1 MAVRNILL
9 VTASIL
15 GEHGQSRALAA
26 HFKAQLEE
34 RDDIRLTERDVVALD
49 LPHLDGDEMVSWMTA
64 PESRGAAQHELAARS
79 DTLIEEVLA
88 HDLIV
93 LAVPLYNLGIP
104 TQLKAWF
111 DRILRAGKTFK
122 YTENGPVGLV
132 EGKRGLILAARGG
145 QYVGTALDTQTGH
158 VNSLLGLMGIQDTDW
173 IYAEGLN
180 MGEPLRDHAMG
191 EARQA
196 VDHYVT
202 ERL

>member
-26 HFKAQLEE
+26 YFKAQLEE

-49 LPHLDGDEMVSWMTA
+49 LPHLDGDEMTSWMTA
-64 PESRGAAQHELAARS
+64 PEARDAVQHELAARS

-145 QYVGTALDTQTGH
+145 QYVGTELDTQTGH

-180 MGEPLRDHAMG
+180 MGEPLRANAMG

-196 VDHYVT
+196 VAHYVT